1 MSDEPPVNEAS
12 KLQNSQTKNSGE
24 EGSIQMVPIN
34 RDDAQGKF
42 LSTIFVNCFW
52 NTTYAR
58 FSKLLFTPVFELTC
72 V

>member
-42 LSTIFVNCFW
+42 LSTIFITCF
-52 NTTYAR
+52 
-58 FSKLLFTPVFELTC
+58 
-72 V
+72 